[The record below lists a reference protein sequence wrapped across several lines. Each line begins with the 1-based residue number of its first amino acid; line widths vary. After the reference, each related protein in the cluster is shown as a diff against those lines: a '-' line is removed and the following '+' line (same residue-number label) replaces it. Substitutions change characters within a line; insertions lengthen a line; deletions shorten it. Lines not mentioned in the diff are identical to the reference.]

1 MDISLILSQRYP
13 DAQWT
18 LDGDS
23 YSGLTWLSDGD
34 APTLAELEAEWA
46 QVEYEVAYE
55 AVQKARQTAYQSE
68 SDPIFFDYQ
77 RGEVTEQDWLD
88 AVQAVKDAHPYP
100 AIVSF
105 DANAGEGS
113 MGAQVGTGVTALQAN
128 GFTLEGHS
136 FDGWNTVADG
146 SGDAFADGAEYD
158 FSADLTLF
166 AQWVE
171 VSEPVEEV

>member
-1 MDISLILSQRYP
+1 MDIAQILTKRYP
-13 DAQWT
+13 DALWT

-55 AVQKARQTAYQSE
+55 AVQKARQTAYQAE

-100 AIVSF
+100 VDPSTI
-105 DANAGEGS
+105 EP
-113 MGAQVGTGVTALQAN
+113 
-128 GFTLEGHS
+128 EP
-136 FDGWNTVADG
+136 
-146 SGDAFADGAEYD
+146 EP
-158 FSADLTLF
+158 
-166 AQWVE
+166 E
-171 VSEPVEEV
+171 VVFEPVEEV

>member
-1 MDISLILSQRYP
+1 MDIAQILTKRYP
-13 DAQWT
+13 DALWT

-55 AVQKARQTAYQSE
+55 AVQKARQAAYQSE
-68 SDPIFFDYQ
+68 SDPVFFDFQ

-100 AIVSF
+100 VDPSTIVVEPEPVV
-105 DANAGEGS
+105 D
-113 MGAQVGTGVTALQAN
+113 
-128 GFTLEGHS
+128 
-136 FDGWNTVADG
+136 D
-146 SGDAFADGAEYD
+146 
-158 FSADLTLF
+158 
-166 AQWVE
+166 E

>member
-1 MDISLILSQRYP
+1 MDISLLLSKRYP

-18 LDGDS
+18 LNGDS

-55 AVQKARQTAYQSE
+55 AVQKTRQTAYQAE

-100 AIVSF
+100 VDPSTIVVEPEPVV
-105 DANAGEGS
+105 D
-113 MGAQVGTGVTALQAN
+113 
-128 GFTLEGHS
+128 
-136 FDGWNTVADG
+136 D
-146 SGDAFADGAEYD
+146 
-158 FSADLTLF
+158 
-166 AQWVE
+166 E